1 MIALLLM
8 AMIVVAASTRLF
20 LGPLPYFLTSVPAFV
35 LFTVLRRKVPYISL
49 VIAPLLPIIVESIAL
64 MMANFRGG
72 FLVGDIVCLVTALLG
87 LGEERPKERM
97 IRRLGL
103 SGKGSRNMVLS
114 LFYTF
119 GRVERIEK
127 VNMSQSYAMI
137 NGGSFHFSVN
147 IPGSGQVNMEI
158 PLEDIEEVAVHQST
172 SSGDLYY
179 PSLRDMFLPARNI
192 KLVGKPKIQ
201 DYFLVV
207 RVGEEAYTFYEEPRT
222 VLELQEKIEKEKELS
237 GRPKQSPGEPT
248 A

>member
-1 MIALLLM
+1 MIALLSM
-8 AMIVVAASTRLF
+8 AIIVVAASTRLF
-20 LGPLPYFLTSVPAFV
+20 LGPLLYFLTCVPAFV
-35 LFTVLRRKVPYISL
+35 LFTVLRRKAAYISL

-64 MMANFRGG
+64 LTGNFRGG

-103 SGKGSRNMVLS
+103 SGRESRNMVRS

-127 VNMSQSYAMI
+127 VNMSQSYAMVHE
-137 NGGSFHFSVN
+137 GSFHFSVN
-147 IPGSGQVNMEI
+147 IPGSGRVNMEI
-158 PLEDIEEVAVHQST
+158 PLCDIEEVAVHQST

-192 KLVGKPKIQ
+192 KLVGKPRIQ

-207 RVGEEAYTFYEEPRT
+207 RVAEDAYTFYEEPKT
-222 VLELQEKIEKEKELS
+222 VLELQEEIERERELS
-237 GRPKQSPGEPT
+237 VRSKQSPGEPP